1 MKLFVPVIRRE
12 KMRAVVQRVLKGQ
25 VTVEEEVIGSVN
37 QGLVV
42 LIGFQSTDDEKTI
55 QYMID
60 KIFNLRIFEDQEG
73 KMNRSLVD
81 IQGGLLIVPN
91 FTLYGDCRKGR
102 RPSFTSAAPPQQAEV
117 LFQKYIEKAYEVG
130 EEKGVF
136 IQEGQFQADMK
147 VELVNDGPI
156 TLIIDSDKIL

>member
-1 MKLFVPVIRRE
+1 
-12 KMRAVVQRVLKGQ
+12 MRAVVQRVLKGQ